1 MCWVAETGSWT
12 KQVCADL
19 CPWALHSFV
28 CCTIYLFISGVFHW
42 RPLFWDEKTWWVDSK
57 IDMPFESTF
66 WFWKYLHVRKVK
78 VSKDLGGYRIICGT
92 VFSLNWQR
100 GFTFADTFNT
110 LVHRLE
116 ACAMVPIR
124 AHQKHW
130 EWEGFDVT
138 LQSSLAWWW
147 WQNVSDGFGYCYFLI
162 FWYLYTKFLGL
173 SLMWHNVT
181 YFWETRIEFVLYELI
196 GC

>member
-1 MCWVAETGSWT
+1 M
-12 KQVCADL
+12 
-19 CPWALHSFV
+19 
-28 CCTIYLFISGVFHW
+28 
-42 RPLFWDEKTWWVDSK
+42 
-57 IDMPFESTF
+57 
-66 WFWKYLHVRKVK
+66 RKVK

-130 EWEGFDVT
+130 SGRVSMSLYSPVWPGGDGKMFQTVSDIVIFLFSGIYT
-138 LQSSLAWWW
+138 QNSLA
-147 WQNVSDGFGYCYFLI
+147 Y
-162 FWYLYTKFLGL
+162 
-173 SLMWHNVT
+173 H
-181 YFWETRIEFVLYELI
+181 
-196 GC
+196 